1 MKIGRV
7 IGASVIVAIAIPTV
21 IGIALT
27 GHSANGNSGSAASG
41 LSSPA
46 PSGDSKLMRSGPCGE
61 PAALPKHYIG
71 FITARFPYNLRE
83 WSRLVVLTR
92 VRPDI
97 GVYYVPFGAP
107 FNSGLACQVE
117 RMGVLP
123 LLQIDL
129 SHTSVAAIADG
140 QYRDYL
146 SHFAEAVKGMKA
158 RVAISVGH
166 EMNGDWYPWGWHHV
180 PAATFVRAWRV
191 IHDSFTRIGAKN
203 VIWVW
208 TVNRDIA
215 TATNP
220 DPWWPGASY
229 VNWVGVDAHY
239 VNPTDTFT
247 AVFGNTIRA
256 VRRVTSD
263 PILVAETAIKPG
275 PEQPRQLANL
285 YQTTFTSSGLLGFVW
300 FNRNSRFDWKL
311 EGRAK
316 TLAVFRLEARRYPA

>member
-7 IGASVIVAIAIPTV
+7 IGATVIVAIAVPTV
-21 IGIALT
+21 LGIVLT
-27 GHSANGNSGSAASG
+27 GHSAGGKSSFAATGSHSRASSGS
-41 LSSPA
+41 
-46 PSGDSKLMRSGPCGE
+46 SKLIGSGPCGE
-61 PAALPKHYIG
+61 PAEPPKHYIG
-71 FITARFPYNLRE
+71 FITARFPYNVLE
-83 WSRLVVLTR
+83 WKRLARLTR

-97 GVYYVPFGAP
+97 GVYFVPFGAP

-117 RMGVLP
+117 RMGALP
-123 LLQIDL
+123 LLQIDFPR
-129 SHTSVAAIADG
+129 TSVAAIADG
-140 QYRDYL
+140 RYRDYL
-146 SHFAEAVKGMKA
+146 SRFAGAVKAMRA
-158 RVAISVGH
+158 RVAISLGH
-166 EMNGDWYPWGWHHV
+166 EMNGDWYRWGWHHV
-180 PAATFVRAWRV
+180 APTTFVRAWRV
-191 IHDSFTRIGAKN
+191 IHDAFARIGAKN

-239 VNPTDTFT
+239 VNATDTFAT
-247 AVFGNTIRA
+247 VFGNTIRA
-256 VRRVTSD
+256 VRRVTAD

-275 PEQPRQLANL
+275 AEQPRQLANL

-316 TLAVFRLEARRYPA
+316 TLAEFRFEARRYPA